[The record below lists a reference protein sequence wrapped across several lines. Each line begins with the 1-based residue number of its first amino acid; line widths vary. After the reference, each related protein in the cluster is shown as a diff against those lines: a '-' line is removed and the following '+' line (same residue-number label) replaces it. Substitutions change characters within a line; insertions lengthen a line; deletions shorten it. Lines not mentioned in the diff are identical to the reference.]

1 MKRFIPIIV
10 GVLVAVF
17 ALSALRLPDSKTV
30 FDTEKFGTLPILVNG
45 RIKPLDTVART
56 SLLFMQHKQS
66 FKRPDGTR
74 LEPVEW
80 LLDVFFRPDLADDYR
95 HFRIVSPDV
104 LALFNLREEDGT
116 HFRYSFNQLRPAIQ
130 ELERQAEL
138 TFEIESAVR
147 SPFQKSVVQLREQ
160 MMLYHRLKHSMQ
172 LPDSEDFLA
181 EVLKFQEIL
190 PAGVAAA
197 RAKSTGTEMNEADFK
212 SILDFANR
220 YEFMASMAYILP
232 VPPPEGSAD
241 GTTWLNIG
249 QALQRAFERQ
259 SIDAHVMAYA
269 AMGHA
274 YRAGSHEQFN
284 EIVRIHSEQFEKRF
298 TDKLDRSKVE
308 FRFNHAQPFYTAS
321 ILFVLAFL
329 LAVFSWLKWPTELGR
344 AAFWVVL
351 VAFLLTTFGIAT
363 RMWLEARPP
372 VTNLY
377 SSALFVGWGS
387 TLLGLILERIFR
399 NGIGSVTA
407 STVGFLCLVIAHNL
421 SFTGDTMEM
430 MRAVL
435 DDNFWLATHVV
446 VITIGYSAMFLAG
459 FLAIVYVVMG
469 TITRRLDGPTADAL
483 TRMVYG
489 IICFATLFSLVGTIL
504 GGIWAD
510 QSWGRFW
517 GWDPKENGALL
528 IVLWCAVILHS
539 RWGGLVRQRG
549 LMNLAI
555 LGNVVTAWS
564 WFGVNMLGVGLHS
577 YGFMDS
583 AFIPLVLFGLSQI
596 AIVGLGSLP
605 LPLWRSFKPA
615 KA

>member
-1 MKRFIPIIV
+1 MKRYIPIIV
-10 GVLVAVF
+10 GILVAAF
-17 ALSALRLPDSKTV
+17 ALSTLRLPDSKTA

-56 SLLFMQHKQS
+56 SLLFMQHKQT

-80 LLDVFFRPDLADDYR
+80 LLDVFFRPDLSDDYR

-104 LALFNLREEDGT
+104 LALFSLREEDGD

-138 TFEIESAVR
+138 TFEIESALR
-147 SPFQKSVVQLREQ
+147 TPFQKSVVQLREQ

-181 EVLKFQEIL
+181 EVLRFQEVL

-241 GTTWLNIG
+241 GTTWFNIG
-249 QALQRAFERQ
+249 QALQRAFEKQ
-259 SIDAHVMAYA
+259 AIDAHVMAYA

-308 FRFNHAQPFYTAS
+308 FRFNHAQPFYKAS

-329 LAVFSWLKWPTELGR
+329 LAVFSWLKWPEELGR
-344 AAFWVVL
+344 SAFWVVL
-351 VAFLLTTFGIAT
+351 VAFLLMTLGIAT

-387 TLLGLILERIFR
+387 VLLGLILERFFR

-469 TITRRLDGPTADAL
+469 TITRRLDAPTADAL

-489 IICFATLFSLVGTIL
+489 IVCFATLFSLVGTIL

-583 AFIPLVLFGLSQI
+583 AFIPLVVFGLSQV

-605 LPLWRSFKPA
+605 LPMWRSFKA
-615 KA
+615 A